1 MTREFKFRAWD
12 GEKMHYNIVPWQWDF
27 VINTMSHKCVEKSM
41 GSGFLGSGGST
52 AIMEVPAIR
61 FETIMQYTGF
71 KDKNGTEIYEGD
83 KLQIKTSAGR
93 TEVFTVVYD
102 IHRRETK
109 IGFTVDIP
117 SFAFVNSEGFPTY
130 PIVDNYL
137 NGHDL
142 EIIEVIGHI
151 YQ

>member
-1 MTREFKFRAWD
+1 MAREIKFRIWD
-12 GEKMHYNIVPWQWDF
+12 GSQMNYHVLVGKLGSYYASIDPKDTAS
-27 VINTMSHKCVEKSM
+27 VINTKYPEN
-41 GSGFLGSGGST
+41 
-52 AIMEVPAIR
+52 IIP
-61 FETIMQYTGF
+61 MQFIGL

>member
-1 MTREFKFRAWD
+1 MAREIKFRIWD
-12 GEKMHYNIVPWQWDF
+12 GSQMNYHVLAGKLGSYYASIDPKDTAS
-27 VINTMSHKCVEKSM
+27 VINTKYPEN
-41 GSGFLGSGGST
+41 
-52 AIMEVPAIR
+52 IIP
-61 FETIMQYTGF
+61 MQFIGL

-142 EIIEVIGHI
+142 EIIEVIGNI

>member
-1 MTREFKFRAWD
+1 MAREIKFRIWD
-12 GEKMHYNIVPWQWDF
+12 GSQMNYHVLAGKLGVFYASIDPKDTAS
-27 VINTMSHKCVEKSM
+27 VINTKYPEN
-41 GSGFLGSGGST
+41 
-52 AIMEVPAIR
+52 IEP
-61 FETIMQYTGF
+61 MQFIGL